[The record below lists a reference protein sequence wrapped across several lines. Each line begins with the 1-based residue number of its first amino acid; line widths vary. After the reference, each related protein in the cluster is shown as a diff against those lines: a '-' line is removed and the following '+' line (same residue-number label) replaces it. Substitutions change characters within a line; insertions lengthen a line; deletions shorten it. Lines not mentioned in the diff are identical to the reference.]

1 MTPDRSLRRAV
12 EAGPAWQGAGEHSGG
27 RTRSRDAPRVACEGR
42 GGGSGPR
49 ARLRAFRRSG
59 SRLAQGAHRGTSF
72 PPPDA
77 RCGLPRRPCERG
89 QAGPSSARAGSAHGH
104 MPRRSCAR
112 VPGPDAPS
120 AARQPGSNLQS
131 DMAGEARRQRRTH
144 PVRITRVQS
153 ALAASAR
160 APSSPARCLTEI
172 QIELTTP
179 PCHRGQGDS
188 PM

>member
-1 MTPDRSLRRAV
+1 VPASIQEDVRDRVTHLAWRAKDV
-12 EAGPAWQGAGEHSGG
+12 AVVAVREHGS
-27 RTRSRDAPRVACEGR
+27 APSEDPVH
-42 GGGSGPR
+42 
-49 ARLRAFRRSG
+49 G
-59 SRLAQGAHRGTSF
+59 SRKARTEGLHSRRQMLVVGCLDDHVNVVRLDRVVHEPEAPTVTCLAEAALEFPDQTHR
-72 PPPDA
+72 PQ
-77 RCGLPRRPCERG
+77 R
-89 QAGPSSARAGSAHGH
+89 
-104 MPRRSCAR
+104 
-112 VPGPDAPS
+112 
-120 AARQPGSNLQS
+120 RQPGSNLQS